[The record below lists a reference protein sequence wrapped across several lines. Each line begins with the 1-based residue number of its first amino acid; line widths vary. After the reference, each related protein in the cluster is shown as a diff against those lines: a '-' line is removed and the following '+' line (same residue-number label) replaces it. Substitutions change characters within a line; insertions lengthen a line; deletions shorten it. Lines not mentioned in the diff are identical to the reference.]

1 MANDIVKKNKDV
13 TEVRPLESYSQEEI
27 EKYEKIT
34 RSLDITKPNSVLM
47 YGSELSN
54 VAEQAAD
61 ELLKATRRSNAGDV
75 GEQLGQLL
83 SKLGE
88 IKLND
93 PGQAAGWKRKL
104 IKYVPF
110 LKPVLDDYE
119 KFTSRYDT
127 VKDSFDKIKEEVNII
142 KTEIQEG
149 TSETELLYKSISKY
163 KNDIEELIEA
173 GQYKLATIDKQL
185 SEMDNNDP
193 EKQKLTVFRNTL
205 NNDIFQKIEQKYL
218 LQSSMAQI
226 VTMTADDAMI
236 CQKAQRVVGTTIP
249 LMKQKAQVAIKALK
263 LRYYCDVFDGI
274 DQTADAL
281 MKSASKAVESVTV
294 DIANQAVRDD
304 IKFETLI
311 EEMDANIRTVEQL
324 NQILRETGTKRL
336 EQVKELEQK
345 SIEMKKVYGKTIQ
358 TADEQKKLFGNG
370 HVEVKELK

>member
-88 IKLND
+88 VKLND
-93 PGQAAGWKRKL
+93 PRHAPRWKRKL
-104 IKYVPF
+104 MKYIPF

-163 KNDIEELIEA
+163 KDDIEELIEA

-185 SEMDNNDP
+185 SEMKDNDP

-263 LRYYCDVFDGI
+263 LRYYCDVFNGI
-274 DQTADAL
+274 DQTADTL

-294 DIANQAVRDD
+294 DIANQTVRDD